1 MHRRGGHEV
10 GRRATSWDGG
20 IAASSIPSQASVV
33 SAGGACGRCS
43 RPLHHDMPQRV
54 PSGDAI
60 PTQWTA
66 WCCPPSLPSP
76 PIAPWRGSLLAGVLG
91 GVRSNP
97 AIRSCADAATAAS
110 RPLIRRE
117 QRGKGQALAVW
128 PEGWEQDGMNETPS
142 PKEKQQ
148 PHIVLSSLSLW
159 VPSRQGGRVSARFS
173 AVQGFPS

>member
-1 MHRRGGHEV
+1 MYSCNAV
-10 GRRATSWDGG
+10 DCL
-20 IAASSIPSQASVV
+20 V
-33 SAGGACGRCS
+33 
-43 RPLHHDMPQRV
+43 
-54 PSGDAI
+54 
-60 PTQWTA
+60 
-66 WCCPPSLPSP
+66 SP

-117 QRGKGQALAVW
+117 QRGKEQALAVW
-128 PEGWEQDGMNETPS
+128 PEGWDANETSS

-159 VPSRQGGRVSARFS
+159 VPSRQGGRVLARFS